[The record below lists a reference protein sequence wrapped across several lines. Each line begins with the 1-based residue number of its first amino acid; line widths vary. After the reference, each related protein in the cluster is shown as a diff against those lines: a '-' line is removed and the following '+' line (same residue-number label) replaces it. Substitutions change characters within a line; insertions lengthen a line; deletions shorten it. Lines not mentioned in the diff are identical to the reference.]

1 MLELSDIRRMRMGHF
16 TAPSDHPL
24 AGKHIVV
31 DAFLVRHSRGRF
43 LFDTGI
49 GEGDEG
55 AERRYR
61 PVRRPLRQALAEA
74 GARLEDV
81 RYVANC
87 HLHFDHAG
95 GNHLFP
101 KVPNFVQRVE
111 LATARAGD
119 YTVPGPVFDF
129 AGARLEELD
138 GESEV
143 LPGLRLVPT
152 PGHTEGH
159 QSLVV
164 STRQGRVILAGQAF
178 TTATEY
184 GIAHYERGLPDRPG
198 DSPQWL
204 ERFAELDPALVLFAH
219 DLMAWQRAV

>member
-16 TAPSDHPL
+16 TAPLDHPL

-31 DAFLVRHSRGRF
+31 DAFVVRHPRGPF

-49 GEGDEG
+49 GEGHEE

-61 PVRRPLRQALAEA
+61 PVRRSLRAGLAEA
-74 GARLEDV
+74 GVRLEDI
-81 RYVANC
+81 RYLANC
-87 HLHFDHAG
+87 HLHFDHSG
-95 GNHLFP
+95 GNYLFP
-101 KVPNFVQRVE
+101 RVPNFVQRTE
-111 LATARAGD
+111 LAAAHATD
-119 YTVPGPVFDF
+119 YTLPGPVFDF
-129 AGARLEELD
+129 AGARMEELD

-152 PGHTEGH
+152 PGHTDGH

-164 STRQGRVILAGQAF
+164 ETRQGRVILAGQAF
-178 TTATEY
+178 TSATDY
-184 GIAHYERGLPDRPG
+184 GIAWYERTLAERSETPR
-198 DSPQWL
+198 WL

-219 DLMAWQRAV
+219 DVMVWQRAV